1 MSFVRLP
8 SPTINVK
15 RVQDGDGFLTRD
27 TNKNP
32 ILARIVLN
40 AKQYARLEPTL
51 LAGFAAAS
59 DRLGG
64 HGVSMSVQ
72 GGSSSEWHVIQL
84 VVSFAFFRVLFFQRF
99 TSFES
104 NLAQ

>member
-51 LAGFAAAS
+51 LAGFAAA
-59 DRLGG
+59 
-64 HGVSMSVQ
+64 VSSGWLKFRMARDSVGRFVRFLQ
-72 GGSSSEWHVIQL
+72 GL
-84 VVSFAFFRVLFFQRF
+84 VFSAFYFF
-99 TSFES
+99 
-104 NLAQ
+104 